1 MVAAFMMIGFMAGGA
16 SEHSVGIRVFAFAIT
31 VLLPGAGGVNLL
43 RQHLRERGAP
53 ALPGAGRGDRQNPD
67 SEVLRLAERLGG
79 RVTVVEVVAETGIG
93 ADAAEE
99 TLGGLVAR
107 GMAEPEVTDGGLVV
121 YRFPDI
127 EQLKDKGSSHG
138 VLEE

>member
-1 MVAAFMMIGFMAGGA
+1 V
-16 SEHSVGIRVFAFAIT
+16 IT
-31 VLLPGAGGVNLL
+31 VLLPGAAGVNLL

-53 ALPGAGRGDRQNPD
+53 PLSAAGHGDRQSPD
-67 SEVLRLAERLGG
+67 SEILRLAERLNG
-79 RVTVVEVVAETGIG
+79 RVTVVEVVAETGIA
-93 ADAAEE
+93 ADAAE
-99 TLGGLVAR
+99 TSLGSLVAR

-121 YRFPDI
+121 YRFPDV